1 MKKRLL
7 VIPFCL
13 MFLFSMFFVSC
24 GQQGQNQVDTSKLEQ
39 QISDLSKRIDDL
51 TKKVDELSKEKAV
64 VKVKAPV
71 KGLKVAMVTDVGGVN
86 DQSFNQSAWEG
97 LKRAKSELGVEIAY
111 KESKQDADYGPNME
125 TFTDANFDLIWGIG
139 FLMGDA
145 IKSTAQINPDQ
156 KYAIIDFAYGP
167 ETPKNVGCVVFQEE
181 QPSFLVGYIAGKM
194 TKTNKVGF
202 VGGIKFPLI
211 EKFEYGFMAG
221 VKLANPDC
229 EVLRQYAES
238 FTDAAKGKAIA
249 NNMYQQNADIVF
261 HASGGVGDGVIEA
274 AKEKGKWAIGVDK
287 DQNFLAPDN
296 VLTSAMKRVDNAIFG
311 MVKKLTE
318 DAFVG
323 GEMVVYNLSNDGV
336 GIAPSSNKHVPQS
349 ILDEV
354 DGLIAK
360 VKKGAIVVPATN
372 DAYNAFIK

>member
-1 MKKRLL
+1 MQKSHSILAAILVLL
-7 VIPFCL
+7 FAGVATVHAAKI
-13 MFLFSMFFVSC
+13 
-24 GQQGQNQVDTSKLEQ
+24 K
-39 QISDLSKRIDDL
+39 I
-51 TKKVDELSKEKAV
+51 
-64 VKVKAPV
+64 
-71 KGLKVAMVTDVGGVN
+71 AMVTDVGGVN

-97 LKRAKSELGVEIAY
+97 LKRAEKDFGIKVAY
-111 KESKQDADYGPNME
+111 KESKQDADYSPNME
-125 TFTDANFDLIWGIG
+125 TLTDAGYDLIWGIG

-145 IKSTAQINPDQ
+145 IKDTAEINPDQ

-167 ETPKNVGCVVFQEE
+167 ETPKNVACAVFQEE
-181 QPSFLVGYIAGKM
+181 EPSFLVGYIAGKM

-211 EKFEYGFMAG
+211 EKFEYGYMAG
-221 VKLANPDC
+221 VKLANPEV

-249 NNMYQQNADIVF
+249 NNMFQQGADIVF

-296 VLTSAMKRVDNAIFG
+296 VLTSAMKRVDNAIYDIG
-311 MVKKLTE
+311 KKLINGE
-318 DAFVG
+318 FAG
-323 GEMVVYNLSNDGV
+323 GQTVVYNLKNDGV
-336 GIAPSSNKHVPQS
+336 GIAPTSDKHVPAE
-349 ILDEV
+349 ILAEV

-360 VKKGAIVVPATN
+360 IKAGEIVVPATQA
-372 DAYNAFIK
+372 DFDKF

>member
-1 MKKRLL
+1 MKKLFTLGFL
-7 VIPFCL
+7 VIFC
-13 MFLFSMFFVSC
+13 
-24 GQQGQNQVDTSKLEQ
+24 
-39 QISDLSKRIDDL
+39 
-51 TKKVDELSKEKAV
+51 AV
-64 VKVKAPV
+64 FALAGIAGAKT
-71 KGLKVAMVTDVGGVN
+71 LKIAMVTDVGGVN

-97 LKRAKSELGVEIAY
+97 LKRAKKELGIKIAY
-111 KESKQDADYGPNME
+111 KESKQDADYAPNME
-125 TFTDANFDLIWGIG
+125 TLTDAGFDLIWGIG

-145 IKSTAQINPDQ
+145 IKSTARINPDQ
-156 KYAIIDFAYGP
+156 NYAIIDFSYGS
-167 ETPKNVGCVVFQEE
+167 ETPKNVGCAVFQEE

-221 VKLANPDC
+221 VKLANPNC
-229 EVLRQYAES
+229 EIFRQYAES

-249 NNMYQQNADIVF
+249 NNMYQKNADIVF

-296 VLTSAMKRVDNAIFG
+296 VLTSAMKRVDNAVFHMSSMLAKG
-311 MVKKLTE
+311 EFK
-318 DAFVG
+318 G
-323 GEMVVYNLSNDGV
+323 GKTIVYNLSNDGV
-336 GIAPSSNKHVPQS
+336 GIAPTSSKHVPRA

-354 DGLIAK
+354 DGLITKIKA
-360 VKKGAIVVPATN
+360 GDIVVPATN
-372 DAYNAFIK
+372 DDYLSFVK

>member
-1 MKKRLL
+1 MKKFRCLGMIVVVCAL
-7 VIPFCL
+7 V
-13 MFLFSMFFVSC
+13 MGASA
-24 GQQGQNQVDTSKLEQ
+24 GAEKLK
-39 QISDLSKRIDDL
+39 I
-51 TKKVDELSKEKAV
+51 
-64 VKVKAPV
+64 
-71 KGLKVAMVTDVGGVN
+71 AMVTDVGGVN

-97 LKRAKSELGVEIAY
+97 LNRAEKELGIQVAY

-125 TFTDANFDLIWGIG
+125 TLTDAGYDLIWGIG

-145 IKSTAQINPDQ
+145 IKETAEINPDQ
-156 KYAIIDFAYGP
+156 KYAIIDYAYGP
-167 ETPKNVGCVVFQEE
+167 ETPANVTCAVFQEE
-181 QPSFLVGYIAGKM
+181 QPSFLVGYITGKM

-221 VKLANPDC
+221 VKLANPKI

-249 NNMYQQNADIVF
+249 NNMYQQGADIVF

-296 VLTSAMKRVDNAIFG
+296 VLTSAMKRVDNAIFDMARRLKEG
-311 MVKKLTE
+311 QWK
-318 DAFVG
+318 G
-323 GEMVVYNLSNDGV
+323 GETVVYSLANDGV
-336 GIAPSSNKHVPQS
+336 GIAPTSAKHVPAD
-349 ILDEV
+349 ILKEV
-354 DGLIAK
+354 DGLVAK
-360 VKKGAIVVPATN
+360 IKAGKIIVPATL
-372 DAYNAFIK
+372 AEFKKFK